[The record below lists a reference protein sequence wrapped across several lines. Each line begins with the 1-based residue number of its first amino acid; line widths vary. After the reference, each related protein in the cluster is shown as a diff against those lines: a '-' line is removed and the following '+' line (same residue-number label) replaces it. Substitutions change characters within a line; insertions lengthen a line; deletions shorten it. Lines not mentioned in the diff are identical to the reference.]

1 MKQTRKMT
9 AQMICSVRLFVAK
22 RFDKYC
28 GRVMES
34 FAASDNQGSRRATM
48 IQLAIV
54 PMARPMPIQI

>member
-1 MKQTRKMT
+1 MT

-34 FAASDNQGSRRATM
+34 FAASEKQRSRRATM

-54 PMARPMPIQI
+54 PMPRPMPIQI